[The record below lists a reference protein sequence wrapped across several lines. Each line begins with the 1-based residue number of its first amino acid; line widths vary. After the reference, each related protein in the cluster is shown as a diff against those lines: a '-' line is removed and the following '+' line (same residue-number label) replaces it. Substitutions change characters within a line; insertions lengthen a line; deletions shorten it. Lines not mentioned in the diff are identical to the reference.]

1 MVTAG
6 GNRQATDI
14 DVKVFTNGNSLTNI
28 RALQQWIKD
37 NGLTRDRLISITA
50 NETDIED
57 GDNVITIFYRKKQIK
72 ADSIPLDNIAYEA
85 FNNTQPW
92 DRQLNAVNSY
102 QKEGRPVNVI
112 SVSRTAKNV
121 GDARCQSL
129 WYTMDQGNVDTVSQ
143 VIPGGQGNWDAL

>member
-1 MVTAG
+1 M
-6 GNRQATDI
+6 
-14 DVKVFTNGNSLTNI
+14 
-28 RALQQWIKD
+28 QQWIKD
-37 NGLTRDRLISITA
+37 DGLTRDRLISITA

-57 GDNVITIFYRKKQIK
+57 GDNVLTIFYRKKQIK

-85 FNNTQPW
+85 FNNTQQW

>member
-1 MVTAG
+1 MGMGNLIFIMVTAG

-37 NGLTRDRLISITA
+37 DGLTRDRLISITA

-57 GDNVITIFYRKKQIK
+57 GDNVLTIFYRKKQIK

-85 FNNTQPW
+85 FNKHSNGT
-92 DRQLNAVNSY
+92 DSSMLL
-102 QKEGRPVNVI
+102 
-112 SVSRTAKNV
+112 TATRRK
-121 GDARCQSL
+121 
-129 WYTMDQGNVDTVSQ
+129 
-143 VIPGGQGNWDAL
+143 